1 MGLTSLFGM
10 ERGGPHRYNHHKI
23 LNVVLRIK
31 DQVLRV
37 LKPFSLNLITYSDIL
52 IVRVSHNKGG
62 LRGHPYVRMAQRK
75 AYG

>member
-1 MGLTSLFGM
+1 M
-10 ERGGPHRYNHHKI
+10 ERGGPHRYNHHKV

-52 IVRVSHNKGG
+52 IVRVSHNETCPEYSGG